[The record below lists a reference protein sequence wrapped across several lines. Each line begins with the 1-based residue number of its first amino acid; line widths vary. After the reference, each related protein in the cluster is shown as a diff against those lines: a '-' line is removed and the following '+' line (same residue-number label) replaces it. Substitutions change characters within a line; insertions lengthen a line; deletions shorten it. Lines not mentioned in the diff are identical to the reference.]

1 MKFKKISNELEKIKD
16 SEKDHKAD
24 LEPIKIEHEKE
35 VQISDNKKCYLIQ
48 I

>member
-24 LEPIKIEHEKE
+24 LEPIKIEHANE